1 MKRIGYIGSL
11 LVGVLFLGCLTGCG
25 KDDRTEPPA
34 GVQVEQVKLL
44 VTLPASALETRLG
57 DPGVP
62 VDEGADWNVLSVIL
76 AYTDDSPV
84 VLPDGSKVQ
93 VTSISKADFEA
104 LPFYGGSERVRLL
117 TVDAQPGRA
126 YIYGLTYSS
135 EAVGEAALS
144 QSVRN
149 CRSNEAVQSLPISNE
164 YAGAAGSADYA
175 KLVSVATGYYQ
186 TAESNGQPAL
196 FTIQGGGTGVVG
208 IIPTMTLTRLAT
220 KLDVQ
225 WDAAD
230 AYENGYTDVQ
240 VTGFT
245 YAGKEY
251 GRLFPQITAT
261 GSTGTN
267 NDQSWTFYNTSPIS
281 QRNGRVYHYTFT
293 DGVSVPRIT
302 FSIQAQQSG
311 SLVPKDFSMNFQTP
325 LLPAA
330 WYKVNATVKGL
341 TGSGDI
347 TLDMNGSGT

>member
-1 MKRIGYIGSL
+1 MKRIGYMGSL
-11 LVGVLFLGCLTGCG
+11 LIGLFIGGCLTGCS
-25 KDDRTEPPA
+25 KDDRTEPSA

-44 VTLPASALETRLG
+44 VTLPATALGTRLG

-84 VLPDGSKVQ
+84 VLPNGSKVQ
-93 VTSISKADFEA
+93 VSSISKEDFEA
-104 LPFYGGSERVRLL
+104 LPFYEGSQRVRLL
-117 TVDAQPGRA
+117 TIDAQPGKA

-135 EAVGEAALS
+135 EAVGEADLS

-149 CRSNEAVQSLPISNE
+149 CRSNEEVQALPISNE

-175 KLVSVATGYYQ
+175 KLVSVATGYYR
-186 TAESNGQPAL
+186 TTESGDQPAM
-196 FTIQGGGTGVVG
+196 FTIQEGGTGVVG
-208 IIPTMTLTRLAT
+208 NIPAMTLTRLAT

-230 AYENGYTDVQ
+230 AYENGYTDVL

-251 GRLFPQITAT
+251 GRLFPQITAA
-261 GSTGTN
+261 GSTGN
-267 NDQSWTFYNTSPIS
+267 SDQSWTFYNTSPIS

-293 DGVSVPRIT
+293 DGVSVPKIT
-302 FSIQAQQSG
+302 FSIEAKQSG
-311 SLVPKDFSMNFQTP
+311 SPVNKPFSMNFRSP

-330 WYKVNATVKGL
+330 WYKVNAAVKGL